1 MQSEFGF
8 NKARWWS
15 LCTSLWEAQCKVY
28 ADFTLM
34 DAGDLGTGF
43 PMSCYLE
50 RTKVCVCPPRAKGKI
65 QTTGFCSFRHWPLAR
80 VGTTSKS
87 GRDPAGC
94 WGQNIFSIHFIKTWC
109 CSKWMR
115 ATSIIGSLRPQPG
128 FHFPNRIQISSGN
141 NKQQIWNLSRTCYY
155 WLHCLSYGSA

>member
-50 RTKVCVCPPRAKGKI
+50 RTKVCVCPPRAKGRI
-65 QTTGFCSFRHWPLAR
+65 QTTRSCSFRHWPSAR

-87 GRDPAGC
+87 ERDPAGS

-115 ATSIIGSLRPQPG
+115 AHINNLEFASSAWIPFSKQNPNIKRHQQAADLKPQ
-128 FHFPNRIQISSGN
+128 
-141 NKQQIWNLSRTCYY
+141 
-155 WLHCLSYGSA
+155 